1 MRHPGNDYDQFV
13 GIGGGM
19 CCLLCVTQI
28 VVKNCAAPTVGIG
41 CCVCWLLPICL
52 VCSGSK

>member
-1 MRHPGNDYDQFV
+1 MPTPGDDDKQFV

-41 CCVCWLLPICL
+41 CCLCAVLPFCV